1 MIKGINVY
9 YIYFML
15 SQVIWGVLPAFWILL
30 RDLSPLYTLASR
42 IVWSSVLCF
51 ILIMHKHLLSNL
63 TGLCHQRKQ

>member
-42 IVWSSVLCF
+42 IVWASVLCF
-51 ILIMHKHLLSNL
+51 ILIMH
-63 TGLCHQRKQ
+63 

>member
-30 RDLSPLYTLASR
+30 RTCPRCIRWHRVSSGLPF
-42 IVWSSVLCF
+42 SVL
-51 ILIMHKHLLSNL
+51 S
-63 TGLCHQRKQ
+63 